1 MTPRPRNAT
10 FAMNLLLDRGLVPP
24 NARVRAP
31 MCPLASPRQPRR
43 PGLLRLTCND
53 YVTQSPRGDIVTT
66 REEVL
71 ERLAQVQAPDGRPLP
86 ATGTLSDVVVSDGK
100 VFFSLTVDAAAVPA
114 WEPVRKAA
122 EAAVRSVPGV
132 TSALV
137 ALTAERA
144 GGAGR
149 TSPARSAVSAT

>member
-31 MCPLASPRQPRR
+31 MCRLASPRQPRR

-86 ATGTLSDVVVSDGK
+86 ATGTLSDVLVSEK
-100 VFFSLTVDAAAVPA
+100 NTLPSLTTTSESVPVDAA
-114 WEPVRKAA
+114 
-122 EAAVRSVPGV
+122 
-132 TSALV
+132 
-137 ALTAERA
+137 
-144 GGAGR
+144 
-149 TSPARSAVSAT
+149 

>member
-1 MTPRPRNAT
+1 MRA
-10 FAMNLLLDRGLVPP
+10 FARQCAGWRRRVNRSPSSRGLV
-24 NARVRAP
+24 R
-31 MCPLASPRQPRR
+31 C
-43 PGLLRLTCND
+43 PGLLRFARND
-53 YVTQSPRGDIVTT
+53 YVGGSVTHRGEIVAS

-71 ERLAQVQAPDGRPLP
+71 ERLAQVQAPDGRALP

-144 GGAGR
+144 GGAER
-149 TSPARSAVSAT
+149 TS